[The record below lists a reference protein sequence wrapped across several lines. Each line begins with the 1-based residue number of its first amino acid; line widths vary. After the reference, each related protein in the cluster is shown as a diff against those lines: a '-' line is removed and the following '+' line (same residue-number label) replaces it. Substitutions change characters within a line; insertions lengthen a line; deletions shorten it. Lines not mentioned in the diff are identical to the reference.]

1 MNIERIVEE
10 WSEDLKINQ
19 ADISYDS
26 ANIAK
31 LHNKYY
37 LYYVHEGMQLKKMKY
52 EFKKFVKLKGEYYR
66 GELGPEELR
75 QYGWDPQ
82 PLKILK
88 TEIQTYI
95 DADDE
100 IINTLLKINAQEY
113 KVDYIEQ
120 IIRQINNRGY
130 QLKTILD
137 FERFRTGA

>member
-1 MNIERIVEE
+1 MKIEQIVEE
-10 WSEDLKINQ
+10 WSKDLQIDQ
-19 ADISYDS
+19 TDLSS
-26 ANIAK
+26 ESSNIPK

-37 LYYVHEGMQLKKMKY
+37 LYYVNEGMQLRKMRTDY
-52 EFKKFVKLKGEYYR
+52 KKFIKLKTEYYR

-88 TEIQTYI
+88 TEIQNYVE
-95 DADDE
+95 ADDDVIE
-100 IINTLLKINAQEY
+100 RSLRIGAQEY
-113 KVDYIEQ
+113 KVNYIEE

-137 FERFRTGA
+137 FEKFRTGA